1 MNKKT
6 LSERD
11 ICTQYITPAIAA
23 AQWNTELQMREEVR
37 LTDGRVVVRGQT
49 GRRDSSSIRRADYV
63 L

>member
-37 LTDGRVVVRGQT
+37 LTDGRVVAASAVSPGC
-49 GRRDSSSIRRADYV
+49 AN
-63 L
+63 